1 MMEKEIRLAE
11 LKQSIS
17 DMSDEELAARLNLTR
32 NNRRPQPKVS
42 KAKKAKKKKQPKDL
56 DLSGISPELAKALLA
71 KLQPSN
77 DGQKDD

>member
-42 KAKKAKKKKQPKDL
+42 KAKKAKKKKQPKAL
-56 DLSGISPELAKALLA
+56 NTSGLTPEQARAILA

-77 DGQKDD
+77 DGQEDD